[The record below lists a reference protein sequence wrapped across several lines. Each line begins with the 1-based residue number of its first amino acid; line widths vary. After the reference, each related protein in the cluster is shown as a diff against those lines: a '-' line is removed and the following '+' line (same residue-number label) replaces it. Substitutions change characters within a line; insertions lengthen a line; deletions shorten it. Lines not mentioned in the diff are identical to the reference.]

1 VGVSV
6 TGPRK
11 QARATATDTAP
22 LTVERDRV
30 DADEHGRVGGSG
42 SLTIAVG

>member
-1 VGVSV
+1 VGVS
-6 TGPRK
+6 
-11 QARATATDTAP
+11 